1 VVLVGAGAA
10 GSPFRLLFK
19 AEPVVIDP
27 ERRVLLKHY
36 LEEGVPVAVLARRL
50 KIGRRTI
57 QRWIAAGETDRDVDI
72 ADVRYT
78 ARPQKQGKL
87 DTYKPLIEERLNQ
100 YPELTAV
107 RLFAEITAAGYS
119 GGMSQLR
126 AFVRHTRPRPIADPL
141 VRFETP
147 PAHQG
152 QVDFAEFRF
161 PWGKRHALLVVLG
174 YSRLL
179 WLRFY
184 ERQDMQTLFSGIE
197 ESFRFFGGVPRE
209 LLFDQMKS
217 VITRDERAHGG
228 RLVENMEF
236 VRFAAHWDFK
246 ARACRPYRAK
256 TKGKVERPIRYVR
269 QSFAY
274 GREFVS
280 DGDLR
285 EQCDAWLG
293 EVANARVHQTTKEIP
308 TLRFERDER
317 ALLRPLVERSYKS
330 LVLSPMLVPLSP
342 QKHSQDL
349 VPAAAIP
356 AAAIPAAAVPRVEVE
371 QRSLTAYARLAHLA
385 GMTR

>member
-1 VVLVGAGAA
+1 M
-10 GSPFRLLFK
+10 
-19 AEPVVIDP
+19 IDP

-78 ARPQKQGKL
+78 ARPQKPGKL
-87 DTYKPLIEERLNQ
+87 DSYKPLVEERLAR

-107 RLFAEITAAGYS
+107 RLFAEIQAAGYR
-119 GGMSQLR
+119 GGMSQLN
-126 AFVRHTRPRPIADPL
+126 AFVRCTRPRPIADPL

-174 YSRLL
+174 YSRVL

-184 ERQDMQTLFSGIE
+184 ERQDMQTLFNGIE
-197 ESFRFFGGVPRE
+197 ESFRSFGGVPKE

-236 VRFAAHWDFK
+236 MRFAAHWGFK
-246 ARACRPYRAK
+246 ARACKPYRAK

-285 EQCDAWLG
+285 EQCDLWLSDI
-293 EVANARVHQTTKEIP
+293 ANARVHQTTKEVPVI
-308 TLRFERDER
+308 RFERDER
-317 ALLRPLVERSYKS
+317 ALLQPLAERSYRS
-330 LVLSPMLVPLSP
+330 LVLTPVLSP
-342 QKHSQDL
+342 VVQQQQQQQQQQRAPL
-349 VPAAAIP
+349 V
-356 AAAIPAAAVPRVEVE
+356 VLPRVDVE
-371 QRSLTAYARLAHLA
+371 QRSLNTYARLAR
-385 GMTR
+385 TVR

>member
-1 VVLVGAGAA
+1 M
-10 GSPFRLLFK
+10 
-19 AEPVVIDP
+19 IDP

-57 QRWIAAGETDRDVDI
+57 QRWIAKGETDRDVDI
-72 ADVRYT
+72 AGVRYT
-78 ARPQKQGKL
+78 SRPERPGKL
-87 DTYKPLIEERLNQ
+87 DPYKALIEERLNQ

-107 RLFAEITAAGYS
+107 RLSAEITAAGYT

-126 AFVRHTRPRPIADPL
+126 AFVRQIRPTPLADPV

-147 PAHQG
+147 PAHQA

-161 PWGKRHALLVVLG
+161 PWGKRYALLVVLG

-184 ERQDMQTLFSGIE
+184 ERQTIQTLFTGIE

-209 LLFDQMKS
+209 LLFDQMKA
-217 VITRDERAHGG
+217 VITRDERARGG

-236 VRFAAHWDFK
+236 LRFASHWGFK

-269 QSFAY
+269 QSFVY

-280 DGDLR
+280 DGDLG
-285 EQCDAWLG
+285 EQCSGWLS
-293 EVANARVHQTTKEIP
+293 EVANARVHQTTKELP
-308 TLRFERDER
+308 TVRFERDER
-317 ALLRPLVERSYKS
+317 ALLRPLAERSYKS
-330 LVLSPMLVPLSP
+330 LVLAPVAFAPVPP
-342 QKHSQDL
+342 QKHAQDL
-349 VPAAAIP
+349 SL
-356 AAAIPAAAVPRVEVE
+356 PRIDVE
-371 QRSLTAYARLAHLA
+371 QRSLTAYARLVGSA
-385 GMTR
+385 R

>member
-1 VVLVGAGAA
+1 M
-10 GSPFRLLFK
+10 
-19 AEPVVIDP
+19 IDP

-36 LEEGVPVAVLARRL
+36 LEKGVPVSVLARRL

-57 QRWIAAGETDRDVDI
+57 HRWIADGETDRDVDI
-72 ADVRYT
+72 ANIRYT
-78 ARPQKQGKL
+78 ARPERPGKL
-87 DTYKPLIEERLNQ
+87 DAYKPLIEERLTQ

-107 RLFAEITAAGYS
+107 RLFTEISSAGYT

-126 AFVRHTRPRPIADPL
+126 ALIRRTRPQAIVDPV

-179 WLRFY
+179 WFRFY

-197 ESFRFFGGVPRE
+197 ESFGFFGGVPRE

-236 VRFAAHWDFK
+236 LRFAAHWQFR
-246 ARACRPYRAK
+246 ARACKPYRAQ

-269 QSFAY
+269 QSFVY
-274 GREFVS
+274 GREFAS
-280 DGDLR
+280 DGDLDHQR
-285 EQCDAWLG
+285 RAWLSD
-293 EVANARVHQTTKEIP
+293 VANARVHQTTKEVPAI
-308 TLRFERDER
+308 RFERDEH
-317 ALLRPLVERSYKS
+317 ALLRPLATRPYKS
-330 LVLSPMLVPLSP
+330 LILAPASAISSSPETARDLSVPQSL
-342 QKHSQDL
+342 
-349 VPAAAIP
+349 
-356 AAAIPAAAVPRVEVE
+356 PRIDVE
-371 QRSLTAYARLAHLA
+371 QRSLQAYARHAASLA
-385 GMTR
+385 GAAR